1 MIAKIR
7 TKLEYLYIK
16 YKKFLIFSAPSLI
29 FPDLSCKKL

>member
-16 YKKFLIFSAPSLI
+16 YKKFLIFFGTSLD
-29 FPDLSCKKL
+29 FSVLACKKL